1 MEGGEVMLTVEAK
14 YDMKPLPLLL
24 ACFALLLTSCLFK
37 EPVFT
42 EGFSKVDEE
51 LAGVWVVD
59 GENGDPRK
67 TEFAVCVP
75 LDAERYLLHY
85 PAGEKGGFYY
95 EARPLEIRGRTL
107 LQLRTLA
114 TFSDGLPKADA
125 GRHTLLWI
133 DSDPSGFSV
142 RALGGEGVKGKE
154 PAAIRKLI
162 EDSTGDWSQLFGDAM
177 TFRRLKNE

>member
-1 MEGGEVMLTVEAK
+1 
-14 YDMKPLPLLL
+14 MKTLHLLL
-24 ACFALLLTSCLFK
+24 AVFAFLLTSCFFK

-42 EGFSKVDEE
+42 EGFSKVNEA
-51 LAGVWVVD
+51 LAGVWVAH
-59 GENGDPRK
+59 GEKGDPRK
-67 TEFAVCVP
+67 NEFAVCVP
-75 LDAERYLLHY
+75 IDTERYLLHY

-125 GRHTLLWI
+125 ERYTLLWI
-133 DSDPSGFSV
+133 DPDSNGFSV
-142 RALGGEGVKGKE
+142 RALGGEGVKGKG
-154 PAAIRKLI
+154 PAATRNLI
-162 EDSTGDWSQLFGDAM
+162 EDSSGDWSKLFGDPM

>member
-1 MEGGEVMLTVEAK
+1 MLISLAK
-14 YDMKPLPLLL
+14 YDMKHLPLLL
-24 ACFALLLTSCLFK
+24 ACFAFLLTSCLFK

-51 LAGVWVVD
+51 LAGVWVAD

-67 TEFAVCVP
+67 NEFAVCVP

-125 GRHTLLWI
+125 ERYTLLWI
-133 DSDPSGFSV
+133 DSDSNGFSV
-142 RALGGEGVKGKE
+142 RALDGEGVNGKGPE
-154 PAAIRKLI
+154 AIRKLI
-162 EDSTGDWSQLFGDAM
+162 DDSSGDWSKLFGDPM
-177 TFRRLKNE
+177 TFSRLKNE